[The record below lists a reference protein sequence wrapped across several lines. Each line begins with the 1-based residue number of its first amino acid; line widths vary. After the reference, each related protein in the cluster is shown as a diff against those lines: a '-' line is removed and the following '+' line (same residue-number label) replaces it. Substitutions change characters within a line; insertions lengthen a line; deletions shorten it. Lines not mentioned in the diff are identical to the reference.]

1 METFVG
7 DTINLRLR
15 TFTDVSVYGINRI
28 KYVKPNGDTGYWN
41 ANADPNDVT
50 VMQYTTNSTDLDV
63 RGTWLAQAYIEESGA
78 KFHGLWAEFKVFK
91 PLPIR

>member
-7 DTINLRLR
+7 DVIKIRITTTI
-15 TFTDVSVYGINRI
+15 DISVFSINRI

-41 ANADPNDVT
+41 ASADPADST
-50 VMQYTTNSTDLDV
+50 VMQYTTSHDDLDV
-63 RGTWLAQAYIEESGA
+63 RGTWLVQPYVEEDGVIL
-78 KFHGLWAEFKVFK
+78 HGLWAEFKVFS